1 MNYERTLYSS
11 GAPLEAAAGYS
22 RAIRLG
28 DFVFVGGTTAVQAD
42 GSVFAEG
49 DAYAQTKYILEK
61 MESYYLE
68 AGARREDVYRVKMYV
83 TDISKAK
90 EVITAYSEFY
100 KPIKPLATMVE
111 TPKLNRPSQ
120 VIEIEIDALIG
131 SATKKV
137 TEGRQDSSRRTAAQV
152 VGLRYLAESY
162 ERSIKWFREAQILL
176 PTLSQLADPSTI
188 PGSLQGAL
196 AKVDQNEAHPL
207 NLFRLHWYNA
217 LDYAW
222 RVRVPEHIV
231 LPKELTGVDARIV
244 LVLGN
249 RFPMVSCHK
258 VLAAYACLVPRIVSG
273 QFDPARHRAVWP
285 STGNYARGGVA
296 ISRLMR
302 CRGVAILPENM
313 SRERFDW
320 LERQVDNPD
329 DIITT
334 PGSESNVKEIYDACR
349 ELARDPGN
357 FIVNQFS
364 EFGNHLA
371 HYQVSGAAFA
381 QVFNSMQEKEPGLEL
396 SAFVAASGSAGTL
409 GAGDRLKD
417 DFGAKIVAVEALEC
431 PTMLYNGYGEHN
443 IQGIGDKHIPL
454 IHNVMNTDLVAAV
467 SDQATDRLNLVF
479 NTEAGRAFLREQ
491 MGVDPA
497 VVDKLRHLG
506 LSSIANMLGAI
517 KTAQKLNLGAQDVVI
532 SVATDGA
539 ELYTSEKEKL
549 LAQSYPTGFN
559 DVHAAEITARHLAG
573 MGTEHIEELDEVG
586 RNRIFNLGYYT
597 WVEQQGISAED
608 FEARRNPAFWKEL
621 HKMGADWDEMIGEFN
636 KRTGV
641 TIG

>member
-1 MNYERTLYSS
+1 MKYERTLYSS
-11 GAPLEAAAGYS
+11 GAPLEEKAGYS

-28 DFVFVGGTTAVQAD
+28 NFVFVGGTTAVQAD

-120 VIEIEIDALIG
+120 VIEIEIEALIG

-137 TEGRQDSSRRTAAQV
+137 TEDRQDPSRRTAAQV

-162 ERSIKWFREAQILL
+162 ERSIEWFREAQILL

-188 PGSLQGAL
+188 PGAVQGAL

-217 LDYAW
+217 LDYPW
-222 RVRVPEHIV
+222 RVGVPEHIV

-273 QFDPARHRAVWP
+273 QFDPSRHRAVWP
-285 STGNYARGGVA
+285 STGNYARGGIA

-302 CRGVAILPENM
+302 CRGVAVLPENM

-329 DIITT
+329 DIIRT
-334 PGSESNVKEIYDACR
+334 PGSESNVKEIYDACH
-349 ELARDPGN
+349 ELGRDPAN
-357 FIVNQFS
+357 FIVNQFC

-381 QVFNSMQEKEPGLEL
+381 QVFNSMQKKEPGLAL

-467 SDQATDRLNLVF
+467 SDRATDGLNLVF

-497 VVDKLRHLG
+497 VVEKLRHLG

-539 ELYTSEKEKL
+539 ELYNSEKEKL
-549 LAQSYPTGFN
+549 LAQSYPAGF
-559 DVHAAEITARHLAG
+559 DDTHAAEIAARHLAG
-573 MGTEHIEELDEVG
+573 MGTEHIEELDEVS
-586 RNRIFNLGYYT
+586 RNRIFNLGYFT

-608 FEARRNPAFWKEL
+608 FEIRRSPAFWKEL
-621 HKMGADWDEMIGEFN
+621 HEMGADWDEMIGEFN

>member
-357 FIVNQFS
+357 FIVNQFC

-371 HYQVSGAAFA
+371 HYQVSGAAFV

-467 SDQATDRLNLVF
+467 SDQATDGLNLVF

>member
-1 MNYERTLYSS
+1 MKYERTLYSS
-11 GAPLEAAAGYS
+11 GAPLEEAAGYS

-49 DAYAQTKYILEK
+49 DAYAQTKYILGK
-61 MESYYLE
+61 MESYYIE
-68 AGARREDVYRVKMYV
+68 AGAKREDVYRVKMYV

-131 SATKKV
+131 SATKK
-137 TEGRQDSSRRTAAQV
+137 TTQDRKDPTRRTAAQV

-162 ERSIKWFREAQILL
+162 ERSIEWFREAQILL

-217 LDYAW
+217 LDYSW

-329 DIITT
+329 DIIRT

-349 ELARDPGN
+349 ELGRDPDN